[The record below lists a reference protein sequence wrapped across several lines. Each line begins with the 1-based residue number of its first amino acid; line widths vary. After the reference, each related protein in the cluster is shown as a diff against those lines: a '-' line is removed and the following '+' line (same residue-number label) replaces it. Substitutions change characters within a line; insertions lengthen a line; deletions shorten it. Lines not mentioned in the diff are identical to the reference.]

1 MYDMYSAKPLPMRV
15 SEKILSWRGCG
26 GGGGGGG
33 GGVSYRPLAIFFNVF
48 NFVFIAQ
55 FRVTQFFH

>member
-1 MYDMYSAKPLPMRV
+1 MYDMYSTKPLPMRV

-33 GGVSYRPLAIFFNVF
+33 GVSYRPLAIFFNVF
-48 NFVFIAQ
+48 KGELRPKSTNLG
-55 FRVTQFFH
+55 